1 MKITIEQRDRD
12 FNVNLHS
19 KEGAQPF
26 LTIKGCRVVDGQKG
40 QFVSFPSKKLDSGKY
55 WNHVYA
61 SDAFQAAVLEA
72 FNASKPAEPVKRDK
86 AEAWKA
92 RQPAAT
98 ADEDLPF

>member
-1 MKITIEQRDRD
+1 MKITIEHHERD
-12 FNVNLHS
+12 FNITLAS
-19 KEGAQPF
+19 KEGVQPF

-72 FNASKPAEPVKRDK
+72 FNSTKPAKPAK
-86 AEAWKA
+86 AKDEAWQA
-92 RQPAAT
+92 RQPAPV
-98 ADEDLPF
+98 EDDIPF